1 MLEDVAL
8 HEQLEVV
15 RFKLE
20 DVTLLDTQLQL
31 YLEVFPEVT
40 LAQEQDPLVALVE
53 QLMDA
58 MVNRSL
64 EAQQLHTLADDVVGS
79 Q

>member
-1 MLEDVAL
+1 M

>member
-1 MLEDVAL
+1 M

-31 YLEVFPEVT
+31 YLEVFPEVK

>member
-1 MLEDVAL
+1 M

-31 YLEVFPEVT
+31 YLEEFPEVT

-64 EAQQLHTLADDVVGS
+64 EAQQLQTLADDVVGS